1 MSKAKLLKE
10 VVLTVALAN
19 PLMSAHAAELNSDAW
34 QFAVTPY
41 LWGPTINGDL
51 KYQVPPGTGGS
62 PEVKVG
68 PNDYLS
74 ALNFAM
80 MISGE
85 ARKGS
90 WGVLTDIIYLDA
102 STDKSDVKSISGPLG
117 RSYPID
123 TGSRARLSGLIWQLG
138 GFYNFVNTPSA
149 TMDVLGGFRYF
160 KVKSSLDWQ
169 FSGPLGRFPR
179 SGSYSEKHDLLD
191 AVVGIRG
198 RLNIGEGKWFVPYHL
213 DVGTG
218 SSSLTWQGI
227 AGLGYRLGWGDVQL
241 TYRHL
246 YYDQGGDR
254 LLQDFSFSGPAL
266 SATFRF

>member
-1 MSKAKLLKE
+1 MSKLKLLKAA
-10 VVLTVALAN
+10 VLTVTLAN
-19 PLMSAHAAELNSDAW
+19 PLMSAQATESMSDAW

-51 KYQVPPGTGGS
+51 KYQMPAGTGGS

-85 ARKGS
+85 ARKGP

-102 STDKSDVKSISGPLG
+102 SSDRSEVKSISGPLG
-117 RSYPID
+117 KSHPFD
-123 TGSRARLSGLIWQLG
+123 TGTKTGFTGMIWQLG
-138 GFYNFVNTPSA
+138 GFYNVVNTPAA
-149 TMDVLGGFRYF
+149 TMDIVAGFRYF
-160 KVKSSLDWQ
+160 RVKSSLDWQ
-169 FSGPLGRFPR
+169 LSGPQGHFPQ

-191 AVVGIRG
+191 GIVGMRG
-198 RLNIGEGKWFVPYHL
+198 RLNLGEGKWFVPYYL

-218 SSSLTWQGI
+218 SSALTWQGVT
-227 AGLGYRLGWGDVQL
+227 GLGYAMGWGDMQL

-246 YYDQGGDR
+246 YYDQNNDK

>member
-1 MSKAKLLKE
+1 MSKAKLLK
-10 VVLTVALAN
+10 VAVLTVALAN
-19 PLMSAHAAELNSDAW
+19 PLICTHAGESMSDAW
-34 QFAVTPY
+34 QFSVTPY

-51 KYQVPPGTGGS
+51 KYQAPPGTGGS
-62 PEVKVG
+62 PEVEVG
-68 PNDYLS
+68 PNNYLS

-102 STDKSDVKSISGPLG
+102 STDKSDVKSIAAPLG

-123 TGSRARLSGLIWQLG
+123 TGSKAGLSGLIWQLG
-138 GFYNFVNTPSA
+138 GFYNAVKTPSV
-149 TMDVLGGFRYF
+149 TMDALVGFRYF

-169 FSGPLGRFPR
+169 FSGPLGRFPQ
-179 SGSYSEKHDLLD
+179 SGSYSEKQDLLD
-191 AVVGIRG
+191 AIIGIRG
-198 RLNIGEGKWFVPYHL
+198 KFNIGEGKWFVPYHL

-218 SSSLTWQGI
+218 SSSLTWQGV
-227 AGLGYRLGWGDVQL
+227 AGLGYEMGWGDVQL

-246 YYDQGGDR
+246 YYDQSSDK

>member
-1 MSKAKLLKE
+1 MSKAKLLKV
-10 VVLTVALAN
+10 VVLTVALAC
-19 PLMSAHAAELNSDAW
+19 PLTSVHATESMLDSW

-51 KYQVPPGTGGS
+51 KYQMPPGTGGS

-74 ALNFAM
+74 ALNFGM

-90 WGVLTDIIYLDA
+90 WGVLTDLIYLDA
-102 STDKSDVKSISGPLG
+102 STDKSDVKSVSGPLG

-123 TGSRARLSGLIWQLG
+123 TGSKAGLTGLVWQLG
-138 GFYNFVNTPSA
+138 GFYNVIKTSSA
-149 TMDVLGGFRYF
+149 TLDVLGGFRYF

-169 FSGPLGRFPR
+169 FSGPFGRFPQ

-198 RLNIGEGKWFVPYHL
+198 RLAIGESKWFVPYHL
-213 DVGTG
+213 DLGAG
-218 SSSLTWQGI
+218 SSSLTWQGVT
-227 AGLGYRLGWGDVQL
+227 GLGYAMGWGDVQL

-246 YYDQGGDR
+246 YYDQSNDKF
-254 LLQDFSFSGPAL
+254 LQDFSFSGPAL

>member
-1 MSKAKLLKE
+1 MNKTKLLKE
-10 VVLTVALAN
+10 VSLALAMVC
-19 PLMSAHAAELNSDAW
+19 PLIGAHAAEPISDAW

-51 KYQVPPGTGGS
+51 KYQMPPGTGGS
-62 PEVKVG
+62 PDVKVG

-85 ARKGS
+85 ARKGP
-90 WGVLTDIIYLDA
+90 WGVMTDIIYLDA
-102 STDKSDVKSISGPLG
+102 SSDRSEIKSISGPLG
-117 RSYPID
+117 RSYPLD
-123 TGSRARLSGLIWQLG
+123 TGSKTGFTGLVWQLA
-138 GFYNFVNTPSA
+138 GFYNVVNSPSA
-149 TMDVLGGFRYF
+149 TMDVVAGLRYF

-169 FSGPLGRFPR
+169 LSGPVGQFPQ

-191 AVVGIRG
+191 GIVGIRG
-198 RLNIGEGKWFVPYHL
+198 RLNIGEGKWFVPYYL

-218 SSSLTWQGI
+218 SSALTWQGTT
-227 AGLGYRLGWGDVQL
+227 GLGYAMGWGDVQL

-246 YYDQGGDR
+246 YYDQSNDK